1 MSDNSLAPQQK
12 RKKELHQS
20 VAWLLVTLT
29 GSVFLA
35 EVLVML
41 LLHVLPPMS
50 KMASVLLDATLLSAL
65 LFPVFYFLVFRPLL
79 QNIIERKQA
88 EDELRVAAVA
98 FEIKD
103 PILITDAQSNI
114 VRVNKMFSNITGY
127 SAEELIGKN
136 TRIFNSGRQSKAF
149 YEKMWQQL
157 LRTGHW
163 SGEIRNKS
171 KKGHIN
177 PCRLTI
183 TAVKN
188 EQQEITHYIA
198 IYSHM

>member
-1 MSDNSLAPQQK
+1 MT
-12 RKKELHQS
+12 R
-20 VAWLLVTLT
+20 LLVVLL
-29 GSVFLA
+29 GAVFLA

-41 LLHVLPPMS
+41 LLDVLPPMP
-50 KMASVLLDATLLSAL
+50 KAASVLLDATFLSAL
-65 LFPVFYFLVFRPLL
+65 IFPVFYFLVFRPLL
-79 QNIIERKQA
+79 QNIAERKQA

-98 FEIKD
+98 FEIKV

-114 VRVNKMFSNITGY
+114 IRVNHMFSSITGY
-127 SAEELIGKN
+127 SSEELIGKN
-136 TRIFNSGRQSKAF
+136 TRVFNSGRQSKAF

-157 LRTGHW
+157 LRSGSW

-171 KKGHIN
+171 KQGHIT

-198 IYSHM
+198 IYSHT